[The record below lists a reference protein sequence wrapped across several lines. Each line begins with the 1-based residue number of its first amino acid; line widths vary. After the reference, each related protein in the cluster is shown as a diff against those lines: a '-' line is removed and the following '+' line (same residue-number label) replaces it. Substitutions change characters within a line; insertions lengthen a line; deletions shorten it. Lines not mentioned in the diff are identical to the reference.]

1 MARTGSRGNHDSNL
15 ALGRMFFKVGD
26 EGGGGVAEILLEGFC
41 EFARDADGAEGASDI
56 ECGECFEDSVRGLE
70 VNAGLASFSSGGE
83 FIGTAATF
91 DRQESAE
98 KKPVAREAG
107 THEGCEHGR
116 WPWEHADSES
126 AFDASADEPVA
137 GVGNAR
143 HSSIRDEGDMGSAS
157 YPVCDILAP
166 KGFVVS
172 VQAEE
177 GLFYAKVLQKQ
188 STVPGILG
196 SDEVSGFE
204 NFNGAKGNILP
215 IADRCGN
222 DA

>member
-1 MARTGSRGNHDSNL
+1 MARTGSRGYHDGDL

-41 EFARDADGAEGASDI
+41 EFARDADGSVRASDI

-70 VNAGLASFSSGGE
+70 VDAGLASLSSSGE
-83 FIGTAATF
+83 FISTAATF

-107 THEGCEHGR
+107 THKGCEDGR
-116 WPWEHADSES
+116 WPWEHADGES
-126 AFDASADEPVA
+126 AFDTSADEPVA

-143 HSSIRDEGDMGSAS
+143 HSSICDEGDMGSAS
-157 YPVCDILAP
+157 YPICDILAP
-166 KGFVVS
+166 EGFVVS

-177 GLFYAKVLQKQ
+177 GFFYAKVLQKQ
-188 STVPGILG
+188 SAMPRILG
-196 SDEVSGFE
+196 GDEVGGLE
-204 NFNGAKGNILP
+204 NFNSAEGDILP
-215 IADRCGN
+215 IADGCGN